1 MERNEGE
8 MLKIGS
14 LAVEP
19 PLFLAPMAG
28 VTDRDF
34 RLIVR
39 RIGGVGVVAMEFIS
53 SRNLVHGQPTHRRR
67 ERELL
72 QFVDEERPLAI
83 QVYGSDAETMA
94 AAAREVETLRPDLC
108 DVNMGCPANKV
119 LKNCSGAAL
128 MGDLRM
134 AAEIVRRVRRE
145 VSMPLTVKFRLG
157 LDEVRM
163 SYLELARICEAEGAD
178 AVVMHARTAKQG
190 YGGRAD
196 WEHIARLKESVGIP
210 VIGNGD
216 VRSPE
221 DGARMMAETGCDGVM
236 IGRAATRNPW
246 IFAQTAARLGA
257 GSGPEA
263 GPLQEPS
270 VEDRRELI
278 LGHFR
283 TVVERDEPGVALDK
297 LRRFTGWYSHGL
309 PGGRALRRQINDLP
323 KPESFLRAVE
333 EHFAE
338 VEQTGGDTTG
348 RAAA

>member
-1 MERNEGE
+1 MV
-8 MLKIGS
+8 KIGS
-14 LAVEP
+14 LAVDP

-72 QFVDEERPLAI
+72 RFVDEERPLSI
-83 QVYGSDAETMA
+83 QVYGSDAATMA
-94 AAAREVETLRPDLC
+94 AAAREVEELGPDLC
-108 DVNMGCPANKV
+108 DINMGCPANKV

-134 AAEIVRRVRRE
+134 AAEIVRSVRRE

-157 LDEVRM
+157 LDERRKNHV
-163 SYLELARICEAEGAD
+163 ELARICEAEGAD
-178 AVVMHARTAKQG
+178 AVVLHARTARQG
-190 YGGRAD
+190 YRGAAD
-196 WEHIARLKESVGIP
+196 WTEIARLKESVSIP

-216 VRSPE
+216 VRRPE
-221 DGARMMAETGCDGVM
+221 DGVRMLAETGCDGVM
-236 IGRAATRNPW
+236 VGRAATRSPW
-246 IFAQTAARLGA
+246 IFSQLADRLAGVRPDGA
-257 GSGPEA
+257 GS
-263 GPLQEPS
+263 EPS
-270 VEDRRELI
+270 LADRRDLI

-283 TVVERDEPGVALDK
+283 TVIARDERSLALHK

-309 PGGRALRRQINDLP
+309 PRGRELRRRINDLP
-323 KPESFLRAVE
+323 DPESFLDAVE
-333 EHFAE
+333 ELFAGLAR
-338 VEQTGGDTTG
+338 TGD